1 MQKVWYLLTGGVLEQ
16 QLNSLPRIGEYSW
29 RDLIEYEICRD
40 LRRYIPLDRQLT
52 ELYESS
58 SVNPQRENIFRAF
71 RECPFADTKVVIL
84 GQDPYPNKE
93 HAMGL
98 SFSIPAGEKQ
108 PPSLRNILTELESD
122 IGPEI
127 QVRNGDLTPWAQ
139 QGVLLLNTVL
149 TVEEGNSNSHKK
161 LWGSFANEILL
172 ALNVYHRKPL
182 VFILWG
188 KQAHNIGKVL
198 ERRASVGVPRKFI
211 YSVHPS
217 PLSSYRGFF
226 GSKPFSQTNDFL
238 VANGCTPIKW

>member
-1 MQKVWYLLTGGVLEQ
+1 MQNNLLSGGVLEQ
-16 QLNSLPRIGEYSW
+16 QFNALPAGHGYSW
-29 RDLIEYEICRD
+29 QGFIGLEFSQNIA
-40 LRRYIPLDRQLT
+40 RYIVLDRKLT
-52 ELYESS
+52 ELYETT
-58 SVNPQRENIFRAF
+58 SVNPQKENIFRAF

-98 SFSIPAGEKQ
+98 SFSIPAGEKM
-108 PPSLRNILTELESD
+108 PPSLKNILVELEND
-122 IGPEI
+122 IGNT
-127 QVRNGDLTPWAQ
+127 QVRDGDLTPWAQ

-161 LWGSFANEILL
+161 LWGSFANDILL
-172 ALNVYHRKPL
+172 ALNEYHRNPL

-188 KQAHNIGKVL
+188 KQAHDIGKVL
-198 ERRASVGVPRKFI
+198 ERRAPVGIPRKFI

-217 PLSSYRGFF
+217 PLSAYRGFF

-238 VANGCTPIKW
+238 VANGCAPIKW

>member
-1 MQKVWYLLTGGVLEQ
+1 MQNNLLSGGVLEQ
-16 QLNSLPRIGEYSW
+16 QFNALPAGHGYSW
-29 RDLIEYEICRD
+29 QGFIGLEFSQNIA
-40 LRRYIPLDRQLT
+40 RYTELDRKLT
-52 ELYESS
+52 ELYETT

-108 PPSLRNILTELESD
+108 PPSLRNIITELESD
-122 IGPEI
+122 IGTEI
-127 QVRNGDLTPWAQ
+127 QVRSGDLTPWAQ

-149 TVEEGNSNSHKK
+149 TVEEGKSNSHKK
-161 LWGSFANEILL
+161 LWGSFANSILL
-172 ALNVYHRKPL
+172 ELNEYHRKPL

-188 KQAHNIGKVL
+188 KQAENIGKVM
-198 ERRASVGVPRKFI
+198 ERRAPDSCPRKFI

-217 PLSSYRGFF
+217 PLSAYRGFF
-226 GSKPFSQTNDFL
+226 GSKPFSQTNTFL
-238 VANGCTPIKW
+238 TDHGLEPIKW